1 MYHIHKKS
9 QKLYEEDEG
18 TEQLFFLSDVESDDE
33 NAVIRNEYIGKH
45 LKTRKNYSKKKLR
58 LEVRNKGIS
67 KIADK
72 I

>member
-45 LKTRKNYSKKKLR
+45 LKTRKNY
-58 LEVRNKGIS
+58 
-67 KIADK
+67 
-72 I
+72 